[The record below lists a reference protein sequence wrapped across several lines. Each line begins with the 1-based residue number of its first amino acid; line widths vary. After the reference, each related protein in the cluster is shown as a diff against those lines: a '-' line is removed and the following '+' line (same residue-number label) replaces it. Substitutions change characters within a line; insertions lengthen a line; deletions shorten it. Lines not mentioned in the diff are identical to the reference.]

1 MRAPFVIVVAALA
14 VAGCKKQPEP
24 GATSSPSTTAADALW
39 ALAPDNMAVGMVLTP
54 RALKLAEGG
63 FTSIRSMLKTAP
75 ELAFLSAQL
84 DGAMAALG
92 GDLSRLADLGLD
104 HDKGAAFFA
113 GASGGAAIL
122 PVTDRDKFLARV
134 GGTRGPKVDAIGK
147 AICKDTAHGYTC
159 ASSEAMFDRIGKGT
173 PALRTTLELVKA
185 RGDFEL
191 AVTGALPISQID
203 AIAGVMQLDRGAV
216 VIRAAVKGLP
226 SKVTSKLVNARPRAD
241 TEHTSAFAVANLS
254 PLLAGVPPAP
264 LPGGITLADL
274 VKSIGGPLTATF
286 AAGEQV
292 ADVRLPLRDPAPA
305 TTLIEHCSDLA
316 PLGILAD
323 QQTPGSCRIKVPQLG
338 QELEIWVAGKELR
351 VGAKTTAQGKTVPMT
366 AVGAEIARGEWA
378 FAAWGRGTMFS
389 AAAQPLPGLTE
400 MPNEA
405 AMLVRGVSMLDEIG
419 TAVKLDGDVLRVLVN
434 VRTIWANP
442 DDVVAKLL
450 AISPAD
456 VGQGRAGEASKAIAA
471 AAPGTPFAA
480 DFEAGQRGML
490 IPTAVV
496 GMLAAV
502 AIPAFMDYMKHSKQ
516 SEAGLQL
523 GRIEELAKAYY
534 VVNGTYPVG
543 EATLTPPGSCCDSP
557 THKCTGDWSQPTWKL
572 LDFAIDQPSLFQY
585 SYRSDGQTF
594 TANAVGDL
602 DCDGTPVIYV
612 AHGTIVDG
620 GPSVTIVTPPPNAD

>member
-1 MRAPFVIVVAALA
+1 MRAPFVIIVAALA
-14 VAGCKKQPEP
+14 LAGCKKQPAP
-24 GATSSPSTTAADALW
+24 GASTSTKDADALW
-39 ALAPDNMAVGMVLTP
+39 ALAPDSVAVGVVITP
-54 RALKLAEGG
+54 RALRLAEGA

-84 DGAMAALG
+84 DGAMAAVG
-92 GDLSRLADLGLD
+92 GDLSKLADVGLD

-113 GASGGAAIL
+113 GTSEGAAIL

-134 GGTRGPKVDAIGK
+134 GGTRGPKVDTIGK

-185 RGDFEL
+185 RGDVEL
-191 AVTGALPISQID
+191 VVTGALPIGSLEGL
-203 AIAGVMQLDRGAV
+203 AGVMQLDRGAV
-216 VIRAAVKGLP
+216 VIRAAVKGVP
-226 SKVTSKLVNARPRAD
+226 TTVTSKLINARPRAD
-241 TEHTSAFAVANLS
+241 TEHTSAFASANLS
-254 PLLAGVPPAP
+254 PLLTGAPPAP

-274 VKSIGGPLTATF
+274 VKTIGGPFTVTI
-286 AAGEQV
+286 AAGEQI
-292 ADVRLPLRDPAPA
+292 ADARLPLNDPAPA

-338 QELEIWVAGKELR
+338 QELEIWIAGKELR
-351 VGAKTTAQGKTVPMT
+351 VGAKTPAPGKAVPMT
-366 AVGAEIARGEWA
+366 PVGAEIARGEWA

-405 AMLVRGVSMLDEIG
+405 AMIVRGVSMLDELG
-419 TAVKLDGDVLRVLVN
+419 TAVKLDGDVLRILVN

-442 DDVVAKLL
+442 DEVVAKLL
-450 AISPAD
+450 AISPTE
-456 VGQGRAGEASKAIAA
+456 VGQGRAGDASKAIAA

-480 DFEAGQRGML
+480 DFEAGQSGMM

-502 AIPAFMDYMKHSKQ
+502 AIPAFMDYMKHSKMTGA
-516 SEAGLQL
+516 SLQL
-523 GRIEELAKAYY
+523 RRIEKLTKAYY
-534 VVNGTYPVG
+534 LENGKYPVG
-543 EATLTPPGSCCDSP
+543 EATLTPPESCCDAP

-572 LDFAIDQPSLFQY
+572 LGFAIDQPSLFQY
-585 SYRSDGQTF
+585 SYTSDGQTF

-612 AHGTIVDG
+612 ARGTIVNG
-620 GPSVTIVTPPPNAD
+620 APSVTIVTPPPNTD

>member
-1 MRAPFVIVVAALA
+1 MRAYYVIAVAAALA
-14 VAGCKKQPEP
+14 FAGCKKQPEP
-24 GATSSPSTTAADALW
+24 GATSSTRDADALW
-39 ALAPDNMAVGMVLTP
+39 ALAPDNMAFGMVVTP
-54 RALKLAEGG
+54 RALKLVEGAV
-63 FTSIRSMLKTAP
+63 TSVRSLLKTAP
-75 ELAFLSAQL
+75 ELAFLSTRL
-84 DGAMAALG
+84 DGAMAAAG
-92 GDLSRLADLGLD
+92 GDLTKLADVGLD
-104 HDKGAAFFA
+104 HDKGIAYFTSV
-113 GASGGAAIL
+113 SGDSVVIL
-122 PVTDRDKFLARV
+122 GVTDRDKFLARI
-134 GGTRGPKVDAIGK
+134 GGTKGDKVDILSK
-147 AICKDTAHGYTC
+147 AVCKTTSHGYAC
-159 ASSEAMFDRIGKGT
+159 ASSEAMFERIGKGT
-173 PALRTTLELVKA
+173 PALHTSLELVKA
-185 RGDFEL
+185 RGDVETAATGEL
-191 AVTGALPISQID
+191 PLGTVDGF
-203 AIAGVMQLDRGAV
+203 AGVMQLDRGAV

-226 SKVTSKLVNARPRAD
+226 SKVTSKLVNAKPRAD
-241 TEHTSAFAVANLS
+241 TEHTSAFAVANLA

-274 VKSIGGPLTATF
+274 VKTIGGPFTVTV
-286 AAGEQV
+286 AAGEQI
-292 ADVRLPLRDPAPA
+292 ADARLPLNDPAPA

-351 VGAKTTAQGKTVPMT
+351 VGTKSPAPGKAVPMT
-366 AVGAEIARGEWA
+366 PVGAEIARGEWA

-400 MPNEA
+400 MPSEA
-405 AMLVRGVSMLDEIG
+405 AMIVRGVSMLDEVG

-434 VRTIWANP
+434 VRTVWANP

-456 VGQGRAGEASKAIAA
+456 VGQGRAGDASRATAA

-480 DFEAGQRGML
+480 DFEAGQSGML

-516 SEAGLQL
+516 TEVGFQL
-523 GRIEELAKAYY
+523 GRIEKLAKAYY
-534 VVNGTYPVG
+534 VANGTYPVG

-572 LDFAIDQPSLFQY
+572 LGFAIEQPSLFQY

-620 GPSVTIVTPPPNAD
+620 GPSVTIVTPPPNSD